1 MEKWVIEKL
10 EEYQLEVK
18 KEHLT
23 EREIGFEKIKELFQ
37 KELMERKNS
46 IWHVKDQL
54 TQAFGFLEECF
65 GDGQEMVLF
74 MTELSKN
81 ERAMEYIADHGCEP
95 YFKYSDR
102 LLFRQRKE
110 QLQGSIQELLDGEV

>member
-1 MEKWVIEKL
+1 M
-10 EEYQLEVK
+10 
-18 KEHLT
+18 
-23 EREIGFEKIKELFQ
+23 
-37 KELMERKNS
+37 
-46 IWHVKDQL
+46 HVKDQL
-54 TQAFGFLEECF
+54 AHAFGFWEECF

-81 ERAMEYIADHGCEP
+81 EKAMEFIADHGCEP